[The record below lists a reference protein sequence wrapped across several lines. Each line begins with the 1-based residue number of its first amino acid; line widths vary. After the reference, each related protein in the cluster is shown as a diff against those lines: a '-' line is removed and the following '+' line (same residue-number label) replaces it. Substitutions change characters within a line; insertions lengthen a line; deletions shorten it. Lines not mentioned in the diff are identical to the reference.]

1 MATKVYSTPGV
12 YIEEKSGFSSSAVQ
26 VATAVPAF
34 VGYTQRALRGKK
46 TLTNIPTRISSYA
59 EFVEVF
65 GNPPTTTFE
74 VQPNEEKDFEVII
87 NKDSRFLLPSSI
99 RLFYSNGGGDCYIVS
114 VGNFSSGIT
123 LGALANAEDFG
134 GLHAL
139 LKEQEPTMVVIPDAV
154 MLDVDECHTLQQAM
168 LLHCGAEMGS
178 RVALFDVHDGYK
190 DRKEGDYDVVN
201 KFREGIGMNFLQYGA
216 AYYPW
221 INTTAVQATELD
233 YTHVTNVDVLSELLN
248 KEVEDQLSADFIKQK
263 RGDEIKAV
271 IVQLSDPASDITLVS
286 NTLKAVSPM
295 FKEILSEM
303 QISLNLM
310 PPSGAMAGVYSMVDA
325 AFGVWRA
332 PANVSVSAVTS
343 PTINLTNDNQED
355 LNMPLNG
362 KAVNAIRSFVGK
374 GVLVWGARTLDGN
387 SQDWRYISVRRTVIM
402 LEQSIKT
409 AAEAFVFAPNTAS
422 TWVSIKAMID
432 NFLRTQWAAGALAGA
447 SPGDAYEVS
456 IGLGSTMTA
465 NDILDGMMK
474 ISVKVAVSRPAEFI
488 IITFQQQQQKS

>member
-1 MATKVYSTPGV
+1 
-12 YIEEKSGFSSSAVQ
+12 
-26 VATAVPAF
+26 
-34 VGYTQRALRGKK
+34 
-46 TLTNIPTRISSYA
+46 
-59 EFVEVF
+59 
-65 GNPPTTTFE
+65 
-74 VQPNEEKDFEVII
+74 
-87 NKDSRFLLPSSI
+87 
-99 RLFYSNGGGDCYIVS
+99 
-114 VGNFSSGIT
+114 
-123 LGALANAEDFG
+123 
-134 GLHAL
+134 
-139 LKEQEPTMVVIPDAV
+139 
-154 MLDVDECHTLQQAM
+154 M
-168 LLHCGAEMGS
+168 LLHCGGEMQN
-178 RVALFDVHDGYK
+178 RVALFDVHDGFL
-190 DRKEGDYDVVN
+190 DRKEGEYDVVN

-221 INTTAVQATELD
+221 LNTTAVQATELD
-233 YTHVTNVDVLSELLN
+233 YTHITNMDTLVELLN
-248 KEVEDQLSADFIKQK
+248 KEVDDQVAADFIKDK
-263 RGDEIKAV
+263 RADEIKSV
-271 IVQLSDPASDITLVS
+271 ITKLTDPASDIDLVS

-303 QISLNLM
+303 QVALNLM
-310 PPSGAMAGVYSMVDA
+310 PPSGVMAGVLSMVDA
-325 AFGVWRA
+325 SFGVWRA
-332 PANVSVSAVTS
+332 PANVSVSGVIT
-343 PTINLTNDNQED
+343 PTVNMTNDTQED

-402 LEQSIKT
+402 LEQSIKA

-465 NDILDGMMK
+465 NDILDGIMR